1 MGGKKP
7 ERIEKELLLLR
18 NLPNYYKLGKK
29 VTALGT
35 VIYLEIEKSA
45 INTKKGEIKLGDSD
59 RFNFDILLR
68 DKFPFQPPLIM
79 TKTNFCSPSLSDGRD
94 LLGQILP
101 ADQNEWRPS
110 MNLYELIQQ
119 IPEFIR
125 ETLLKQ
131 QKVQQKISS
140 AKMVGRFHLGL
151 NYDMLIW
158 LQNSQC
164 RVFPCQ
170 QELEVT
176 VKVKDKTTGQMQK
189 RVKKNMVDI
198 YLVVTETV
206 LLMLKTDTKIKNVA
220 KLLAWASLP
229 ALEKIKHSL
238 EANDQITLQW
248 RPTAEGRK
256 PWVVNVLM
264 N

>member
-1 MGGKKP
+1 M
-7 ERIEKELLLLR
+7 
-18 NLPNYYKLGKK
+18 
-29 VTALGT
+29 
-35 VIYLEIEKSA
+35 
-45 INTKKGEIKLGDSD
+45 
-59 RFNFDILLR
+59 
-68 DKFPFQPPLIM
+68 
-79 TKTNFCSPSLSDGRD
+79 
-94 LLGQILP
+94 
-101 ADQNEWRPS
+101 
-110 MNLYELIQQ
+110 
-119 IPEFIR
+119 
-125 ETLLKQ
+125 
-131 QKVQQKISS
+131 
-140 AKMVGRFHLGL
+140 
-151 NYDMLIW
+151 
-158 LQNSQC
+158 
-164 RVFPCQ
+164 FPCQ